1 MPDAPSL
8 ERVSAQTAA
17 DRLRQQSG
25 SYAETYEHSRT
36 APDEFWLGQA
46 DCVDWI
52 TPPTLSSPS
61 QADQPGTDQGCW
73 FADGTMNMSVNV
85 LDRHVAAGRGDNP
98 ALITDS
104 AMTGEQT
111 VISYAELL
119 ERVSTF
125 AGALQRLGVGA
136 GDRVLIY
143 LPMISEAV
151 VAMLACARIGAIHSV
166 VFGGFAANELA
177 VRINDAAPS
186 VIVTATGGLE
196 PARHVEYLPIVHQAI
211 GLSSGSVRHVIV
223 KDRPQIAG
231 DITEYATG
239 AASGGSLDVAWLDWD
254 ELETGARPAAPVE
267 MRAQD
272 PLYILY
278 TSGTTGSPK
287 GVVRDTGG
295 YAVALQWAMTNIYA
309 VGHDSTIFTASDVGW
324 VVGHSFIV
332 YGPLLAGAATVLYE
346 GKPIGTPDAGAFWR
360 IVQEHSI
367 DVLYTAPTALRAI
380 RREDP
385 TLDELEEY
393 DTSSLQAI
401 YLAGERLD
409 TETWHWANDGI
420 RVPIVDHWW
429 QTETGWPICANP
441 RGLQQLESKAGS
453 TGVPMPGF
461 IPRILDRE
469 GNDVTQPGTEGNI
482 AIQLPLPPGGLIG
495 LWGSAERFANSYLTE
510 FPGYYAT
517 GDAGYFDDD
526 GYLFVMGR
534 TDDVIN
540 VAGHRLSTGS
550 FEEVISQHPDV
561 AECAVLGLHDELK
574 GQRAAAFITM
584 KHGRNRVESDLAIE
598 LVALVR
604 EVIGPVAA
612 FRDVMVVERLPKTRS
627 GKILRK
633 TIRQIFDGEDVR
645 IPPTIED
652 VTVLDAIY
660 TAAGRSRAL

>member
-8 ERVSAQTAA
+8 ERVSVHRVAA
-17 DRLRQQSG
+17 RLRHQSD
-25 SYAETYEHSRT
+25 SYAEIYEHSTR
-36 APDEFWLGQA
+36 APDDFWLQQA

-61 QADQPGTDQGCW
+61 HAQEPGTDHGSW
-73 FADGTMNMSVNV
+73 FADGTMNISVNA
-85 LDRHVAAGRGDNP
+85 LDRHVAAGRGHHP

-104 AMTGEQT
+104 AMIGEKSVLT
-111 VISYAELL
+111 YAELL
-119 ERVSTF
+119 DRVRKF
-125 AGALQRLGVGA
+125 AGALHELGVGA

-177 VRINDAAPS
+177 VRINDATPS

-196 PARHVEYLPIVHQAI
+196 PSRQVEYLPIVHQAI
-211 GLSSGSVRHVIV
+211 GLSTGSVRYVVV
-223 KDRPQIAG
+223 KDRPQIDG
-231 DITEYATG
+231 DIAEYTSG
-239 AASGGSLDVAWLDWD
+239 AASGGSPDVSWLDWD
-254 ELETGARPAAPVE
+254 ELESSALPADAVE

-309 VGHDSTIFTASDVGW
+309 VGPDSTIFTASDVGW

-346 GKPIGTPDAGAFWR
+346 GKPIGTPDAGTFWR
-360 IVQEHSI
+360 IIQDYAV

-385 TLDELEEY
+385 TLDELEKY

-441 RGLQQLESKAGS
+441 RGVQQLESKAGS

-469 GNDVTQPGTEGNI
+469 GNDVTKPGTEGNI
-482 AIQLPLPPGGLIG
+482 AIQLPLPPGALIG
-495 LWGSAERFANSYLTE
+495 LWGSTERFENSYLTE

-584 KHGRNRVESDLAIE
+584 KHGRNRDEGALAIE

-633 TIRQIFDGEDVR
+633 TIRQIFDGEEVR

-660 TAAGRSRAL
+660 TAAGRIRSQ

>member
-1 MPDAPSL
+1 
-8 ERVSAQTAA
+8 VSK
-17 DRLRQQSG
+17 
-25 SYAETYEHSRT
+25 
-36 APDEFWLGQA
+36 
-46 DCVDWI
+46 
-52 TPPTLSSPS
+52 
-61 QADQPGTDQGCW
+61 
-73 FADGTMNMSVNV
+73 
-85 LDRHVAAGRGDNP
+85 
-98 ALITDS
+98 
-104 AMTGEQT
+104 
-111 VISYAELL
+111 
-119 ERVSTF
+119 F
-125 AGALQRLGVGA
+125 AGALRDLGVGV

-143 LPMISEAV
+143 LPMISESV

-177 VRINDAAPS
+177 VRIDDATPS

-196 PARHVEYLPIVHQAI
+196 PSRQVEYLPIVHQAI
-211 GLSSGSVRHVIV
+211 ALSTGSVRYVVV
-223 KDRPQIAG
+223 KDRPHING

-239 AASGGSLDVAWLDWD
+239 ATSGGSLDVAWLDWD
-254 ELETGARPAAPVE
+254 DLESAATPADAVE
-267 MRAQD
+267 MHAHD

-295 YAVALQWAMTNIYA
+295 YAVALQWAMTHIYGVA
-309 VGHDSTIFTASDVGW
+309 NDSTIFTASDVGW

-346 GKPIGTPDAGAFWR
+346 GKPIGTPDAGTFWR
-360 IVQEHSI
+360 IIQDYAV

-385 TLDELEEY
+385 ALDELSKY
-393 DTSSLQAI
+393 DTSSLQAV

-420 RVPIVDHWW
+420 HVPIIDHWW

-441 RGLQQLESKAGS
+441 RGVEQLRSKAGS

-461 IPRILDRE
+461 HPRILDGE
-469 GNDVTQPGTEGNI
+469 GNDVTKSGTEGNI
-482 AIQLPLPPGGLIG
+482 AIQLPLPPGALIG
-495 LWGSAERFANSYLTE
+495 LWGSPERFASSYLDE

-517 GDAGYFDDD
+517 GDAGYFDED

-550 FEEVISQHPDV
+550 LEEVISQHPDV

-574 GQRAAAFITM
+574 GQRAAGFITM
-584 KHGRNRVESDLAIE
+584 KHGRNRIESDLAIE

-633 TIRQIFDGEDVR
+633 TIRQIFDGDDVR

-652 VTVLDAIY
+652 VTVLDALY
-660 TAAGRSRAL
+660 TAAGRTRSA

>member
-1 MPDAPSL
+1 MSDAPSL
-8 ERVSAQTAA
+8 ERVSAQNTAA
-17 DRLRQQSG
+17 RLRQQSG
-25 SYAETYEHSRT
+25 SFAEIQDH
-36 APDEFWLGQA
+36 AAHDPHGFWLEQA
-46 DCVDWI
+46 ARVDWI

-61 QADQPGTDQGCW
+61 PAPELGTAQGCW
-73 FADGTMNMSVNV
+73 FADGTLNMSANA
-85 LDRHVAAGRGDNP
+85 LDRHVAAGRGNNP

-104 AMTGEQT
+104 AMTGEQQVLT
-111 VISYAELL
+111 YAELL
-119 ERVSTF
+119 ERVRSF
-125 AGALQRLGVGA
+125 AGALHELGVGV

-177 VRINDAAPS
+177 VRINDATPS

-196 PARHVEYLPIVHQAI
+196 PSRQVEYLPIVHQAI
-211 GLSSGSVRHVIV
+211 ALSTGSVRYVVV
-223 KDRPQIAG
+223 KDRPQING
-231 DITEYATG
+231 DIAEYATG
-239 AASGGSLDVAWLDWD
+239 ATSGGSLDVAWLDWD
-254 ELETGARPAAPVE
+254 DLEAAALPADAVE
-267 MRAQD
+267 MHAHD
-272 PLYILY
+272 ALYILY

-295 YAVALQWAMTNIYA
+295 YAVALQWAMTHIYG
-309 VGHDSTIFTASDVGW
+309 VGNDSTIFTASDVGW

-346 GKPIGTPDAGAFWR
+346 GKPIGTPDAGTFWR
-360 IVQEHSI
+360 IIQDYAV

-385 TLDELEEY
+385 ALDELGKY
-393 DTSSLQAI
+393 DTSSLQAV

-420 RVPIVDHWW
+420 RVPIIDHWW

-441 RGLQQLESKAGS
+441 RGVQQLPSKAGS

-461 IPRILDRE
+461 LPRILDAD
-469 GNDVTQPGTEGNI
+469 GNDVTTPGTEGNI
-482 AIQLPLPPGGLIG
+482 AIQLPLPPGALIG
-495 LWGSAERFANSYLTE
+495 LWGSRERFASSYLEE

-517 GDAGYFDDD
+517 GDAGYFDDE

-550 FEEVISQHPDV
+550 LEEVISQHPDV

-574 GQRAAAFITM
+574 GQRAAGFITM
-584 KHGRNRVESDLAIE
+584 KHGRNRLEHDLAIE

-652 VTVLDAIY
+652 VTVLDALY
-660 TAAGRSRAL
+660 TAAGRTRSQ